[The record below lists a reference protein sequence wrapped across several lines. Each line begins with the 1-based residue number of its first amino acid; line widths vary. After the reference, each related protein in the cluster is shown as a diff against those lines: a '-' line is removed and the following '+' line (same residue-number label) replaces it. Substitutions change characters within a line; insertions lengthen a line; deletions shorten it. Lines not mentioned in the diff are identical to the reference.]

1 MNTMKLKSMAAGGE
15 DPAMQAPRDSLR
27 HLHLTRWAA
36 GFEKLRESSAT
47 RTKALCTR
55 MAARAIV

>member
-1 MNTMKLKSMAAGGE
+1 MNGDVPTLWTRAKAPGQ
-15 DPAMQAPRDSLR
+15 QAPRDSLR